1 MPRLSNQKGAMSRG
15 CMVALIVVGIIVVLV
30 AASMVVCYVY
40 RDDIVKIGLTKL
52 AETVA
57 SEAKKDLPAD
67 MTAADVDKAV
77 EDFQKA
83 FDEKKID
90 TDEIQSL
97 SLMFQDIMKD
107 QVVDSTEAR
116 MFVEGIRKAAE

>member
-1 MPRLSNQKGAMSRG
+1 LSNQKGAMSRG

-57 SEAKKDLPAD
+57 AEAKKDLPAD
-67 MTAADVDKAV
+67 MTAEDVDKAV

-90 TDEIQSL
+90 TEEIQSL

-116 MFVEGIRKAAE
+116 MFVEEIRKAAE

>member
-1 MPRLSNQKGAMSRG
+1 
-15 CMVALIVVGIIVVLV
+15 MVALIVVGIIVVLV

-57 SEAKKDLPAD
+57 AEAKKDLPAD
-67 MTAADVDKAV
+67 MTAEDVDKAV

-90 TDEIQSL
+90 TEEIQSL

-116 MFVEGIRKAAE
+116 MFVEEIRKAAE

>member
-1 MPRLSNQKGAMSRG
+1 MSNQKGAMSRG

-57 SEAKKDLPAD
+57 AEAKKDLPAD
-67 MTAADVDKAV
+67 MTAEDVDKAV

-90 TDEIQSL
+90 TEEIQSL

-116 MFVEGIRKAAE
+116 MFVEEIRKAAE